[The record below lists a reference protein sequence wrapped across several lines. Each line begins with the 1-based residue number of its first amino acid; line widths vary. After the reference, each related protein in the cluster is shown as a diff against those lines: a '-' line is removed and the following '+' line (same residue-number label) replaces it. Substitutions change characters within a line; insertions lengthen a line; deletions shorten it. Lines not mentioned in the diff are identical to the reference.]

1 MPKIEVNLTDKE
13 FEILKSLEKIEGRD
27 GEKLRSLYRHYLS
40 SIPELKSKDYEL
52 KRFEDK
58 DEIDE
63 ILKSVFVV
71 YKKTEYPVDAW
82 ENVIIDKLIDELT
95 AINVLETTEGVRIV
109 PAKFRDIFKMLLHDI
124 ATENK
129 DMDEHICALIAVI
142 QLLKEFGAGTL
153 KKETIRDATILLNE
167 GWLYIYAK
175 KMREAR
181 EFLKNKKLKF
191 IDDESMEGFH
201 QAVKNVQELN

>member
-1 MPKIEVNLTDKE
+1 MPKVEVDLTDKE
-13 FEILKSLEKIEGRD
+13 FEILKSLEKVEGKD
-27 GEKLRSLYRHYLS
+27 GEKLRSLYRYYLS

-63 ILKSVFVV
+63 ILKSIFGV
-71 YKKTEYPVDAW
+71 YKKTEYPVDSW
-82 ENVIIDKLIDELT
+82 ENDKIDKIIDELT
-95 AINVLETTEGVRIV
+95 EINVLEMTEGVRIV
-109 PAKFRDIFKMLLHDI
+109 PAKFRDLFKLLLHDI

-129 DMDEHICALIAVI
+129 DMDEHVAALIAVI
-142 QLLKEFGAGTL
+142 QLLKEFGVGTL
-153 KKETIRDATILLNE
+153 NKETIRDAAILINE

-181 EFLKNKKLKF
+181 EFLKTKNLRF
-191 IDDESMEGFH
+191 IDDDESMKTFQ
-201 QAVKNVQELN
+201 QAVKNT

>member
-1 MPKIEVNLTDKE
+1 MPKIEVDLTDKE
-13 FEILKSLEKIEGRD
+13 FEILNSLEKIEGKD
-27 GEKLRSLYRHYLS
+27 GEKLRNLYRYYLS

-63 ILKSVFVV
+63 ILKSIFGV

-82 ENVIIDKLIDELT
+82 ENDKIDKLIDELT
-95 AINVLETTEGVRIV
+95 EINVLEMTEGVRIV
-109 PAKFRDIFKMLLHDI
+109 PTKFRDLFKLLLYDI

-129 DMDEHICALIAVI
+129 DMDEHVAALIAVI
-142 QLLKEFGAGTL
+142 QLLKEFGVGTL
-153 KKETIRDATILLNE
+153 NKETIRDAAILINE

-181 EFLKNKKLKF
+181 EFLKTKKLKL
-191 IDDESMEGFH
+191 IDDESMKAFH
-201 QAVKNVQELN
+201 QAVKNA